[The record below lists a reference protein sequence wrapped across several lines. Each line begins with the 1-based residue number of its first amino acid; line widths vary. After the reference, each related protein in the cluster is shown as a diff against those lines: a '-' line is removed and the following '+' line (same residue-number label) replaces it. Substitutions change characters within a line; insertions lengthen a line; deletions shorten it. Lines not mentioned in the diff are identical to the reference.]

1 MRDYSLDI
9 LRILACLM
17 VVTMHS
23 PMLGSAENSL
33 FLSSLSYV
41 TAAGVGLFF
50 MISGALLLPVKMD
63 TRPFLKRR
71 FARIAIPTL
80 IWTLFY
86 ILIDTFVHDQ
96 RFDLRSVLSMFFS
109 AQGAPVFWFLYTLAG
124 LYLLA
129 PVISRWLFSV
139 SRRELEFYLLLW
151 CISLCYPLIGLV
163 LDINTS
169 VTGILYYF
177 TGYVG
182 YFLLGYYLRIYGD
195 HVKCRWLLPAL
206 FVAYIVPAVCKIKA
220 IPVDFYSVFWYL
232 SVFVV
237 IQCVFIWKVV
247 TWLVPDKG
255 WPKINHILISLSSLT
270 FGVYLLH
277 FFVIRYCLWTCPFI
291 KGIASYPLQVFVIA
305 LLAFLFSVGIS
316 FILGLLPIGKF
327 LIGVNL
333 WGLLGGKNN
342 KSV

>member
-9 LRILACLM
+9 MRILACLM
-17 VVTMHS
+17 IVTMHS
-23 PMLGSAENSL
+23 PLPGSVDDGI
-33 FLSSLSYV
+33 FLSSLSYL
-41 TAAGVGLFF
+41 TAPGVGLFF
-50 MISGALLLPVKMD
+50 MISGALLLPVKSD
-63 TRPFLKRR
+63 TKSFLKRR
-71 FARIAIPTL
+71 FTKVAIPTL

-86 ILIDTFVHDQ
+86 ILIDTFAHDQ
-96 RFDLRSVLSMFFS
+96 GFDLRSVLSMFFS

-129 PVISRWLFSV
+129 PVISRWLVSV

-182 YFLLGYYLRIYGD
+182 YFLSGYYLRIYGD
-195 HVKCRWLLPAL
+195 HVRFRWLLPAL
-206 FVAYIVPAVCKIKA
+206 LVAYIVPAVCKIKA
-220 IPVDFYSVFWYL
+220 IPVDFYSIFWYL

-255 WPKINHILISLSSLT
+255 WPKINHILTGLSSLT
-270 FGVYLLH
+270 FGVYLVH
-277 FFVIRYCLWTCPFI
+277 FFVIRYCLWGCPFI
-291 KGIASYPLQVFVIA
+291 KGIAFYPLQVFVIA

-327 LIGVNL
+327 LIGANL
-333 WGLLGGKNN
+333 RRH
-342 KSV
+342 V